1 MSYSLK
7 YPLLTLMFKLMFL
20 NAAKSSGWSAKTNG
34 ALFFGLLIW
43 IKSARKI
50 TKKNANHKIVSVF
63 YLYLFLERVI
73 NELSQNIQSNAQKI
87 ATLEQEL
94 VERLLQKTDELSG
107 SLAKLQIQFEKLQVE
122 SEQRVVSAREDGY
135 KDGFREAEEKA
146 KEDLFAEV
154 SAQKKALVDSI
165 ITLENALKTS
175 QKHLEDLE
183 KELSAI
189 SVDIAKEVIINEV
202 SENSQKI
209 ALNLTKEL
217 LNSIMDATNIKIKVN
232 PSDYLFLKEQLKDNA
247 KVELISDSAVSLGGV
262 VIVSDNGNIDGTIM
276 SRYKNL
282 KQSVLEN
289 MRD

>member
-1 MSYSLK
+1 MSL
-7 YPLLTLMFKLMFL
+7 
-20 NAAKSSGWSAKTNG
+20 
-34 ALFFGLLIW
+34 
-43 IKSARKI
+43 
-50 TKKNANHKIVSVF
+50 
-63 YLYLFLERVI
+63 
-73 NELSQNIQSNAQKI
+73 LSQENIIGQEELKNHNIKKYEFKSITSEMLESGKIIEPRNEASNETSQNDNVLTQAPNAIESQDTESTMQKI

-122 SEQRVVSAREDGY
+122 SEQRVASAREEGY
-135 KDGFREAEEKA
+135 KDGFREAEAKA
-146 KEDLFAEV
+146 KDELFAEINT
-154 SAQKKALVDSI
+154 QKKSLVDSI
-165 ITLENALKTS
+165 ITLESALKQS

-189 SVDIAKEVIINEV
+189 SVDIAKEVILSEV

-209 ALNLTKEL
+209 ALGLTKEL

-232 PSDYLFLKEQLKDNA
+232 PSDYLFLKEQFSENT
-247 KVELISDSAVSLGGV
+247 KVEILADSAVSLGGV
-262 VIVSDNGNIDGTIM
+262 VIVSDSGNIDGTIM

>member
-1 MSYSLK
+1 M
-7 YPLLTLMFKLMFL
+7 
-20 NAAKSSGWSAKTNG
+20 
-34 ALFFGLLIW
+34 
-43 IKSARKI
+43 
-50 TKKNANHKIVSVF
+50 
-63 YLYLFLERVI
+63 
-73 NELSQNIQSNAQKI
+73 
-87 ATLEQEL
+87 
-94 VERLLQKTDELSG
+94 
-107 SLAKLQIQFEKLQVE
+107 
-122 SEQRVVSAREDGY
+122 
-135 KDGFREAEEKA
+135 
-146 KEDLFAEV
+146 

-165 ITLENALKTS
+165 ITL
-175 QKHLEDLE
+175 
-183 KELSAI
+183 
-189 SVDIAKEVIINEV
+189 INEV

>member
-1 MSYSLK
+1 MSLLNQENIIGQERLK
-7 YPLLTLMFKLMFL
+7 NHNIKKYEFKTITSDMIEV
-20 NAAKSSGWSAKTNG
+20 GRDTNQ
-34 ALFFGLLIW
+34 
-43 IKSARKI
+43 
-50 TKKNANHKIVSVF
+50 NANIEDSTLKHNQDEIQNTVETSV
-63 YLYLFLERVI
+63 
-73 NELSQNIQSNAQKI
+73 QKI

-122 SEQRVVSAREDGY
+122 SEQRVANARDEGY
-135 KDGFREAEEKA
+135 KDGYREAEEKA

-154 SAQKKALVDSI
+154 NAQKKTLVDSI
-165 ITLENALKTS
+165 ITLEDALKSS

-189 SVDIAKEVIINEV
+189 SVDIAKEVLINEV

-232 PSDYLFLKEQLKDNA
+232 PNDYIFLKEQLKDNA
-247 KVELISDSAVSLGGV
+247 KVEIIADNAVSLGGV
-262 VIVSDNGNIDGTIM
+262 VIVSDSGNIDGTIM

-289 MRD
+289 MHD